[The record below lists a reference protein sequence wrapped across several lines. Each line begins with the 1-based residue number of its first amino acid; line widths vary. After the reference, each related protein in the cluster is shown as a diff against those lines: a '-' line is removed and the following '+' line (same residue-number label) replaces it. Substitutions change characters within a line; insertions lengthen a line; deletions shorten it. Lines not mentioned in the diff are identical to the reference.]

1 MDTRL
6 IFSDHK
12 ELLSMVTNIF
22 HEKKK
27 AAFLVYKKGMFR
39 IEGLI
44 ASIQQNKNTSE
55 TVLIME
61 DQKQFALN
69 QVIGVNGV
77 FQADYSEC

>member
-1 MDTRL
+1 
-6 IFSDHK
+6 
-12 ELLSMVTNIF
+12 MVTNIF